1 MHHMRTFVRRSFGDA
16 AWRSVLSSMSAEDA
30 ADLGGLVPVGWY
42 PLALQH
48 RLLKAIDAELGD
60 GGGELIKRIGCYEA
74 QQDLTVVHRLFLKMA
89 NPGFVLQ
96 QAGRY
101 WGRFYDSGEW
111 EVDRVSSTEAKGV
124 LRGLDPFDASMADY
138 LRAYIGEMWV
148 LMGAKAVQVKTQ
160 VRGGDIHLSGRWA

>member
-1 MHHMRTFVRRSFGDA
+1 MRTFVQRSFGDA
-16 AWRSVLSSMSAEDA
+16 AWREVLSSMSPEDA
-30 ADLGGLVPVGWY
+30 SALGGLVPVGWY

-48 RLLKAIDAELGD
+48 RLLKAIDAALGEGD
-60 GGGELIKRIGCYEA
+60 GNLVARIGCYEA

-101 WGRFYDSGEW
+101 WGRFYDSGTW
-111 EVDRVSSTEAKGV
+111 DIDRVSSTQANGV
-124 LRGLDPFDASMADY
+124 LRGLDPFDPSMADY
-138 LRAYIGEMWV
+138 LRAYIGEMWA
-148 LMGAKAVQVKTQ
+148 LMGATSVDVKTV